1 MFSEDK
7 NQSQKFLKLLTDNG
21 FIKNEIGVAIIDLK
35 KPEPKIF
42 GHNFDHFIYPASVY
56 KIFIGAE
63 VLRRIE
69 NGDFS
74 LDQTIEVKS
83 MDEINKEAR
92 IFPGDTRKIIN
103 IGDKLSIDYLIDLM
117 LTKSDNSASTIL
129 LDLVGAENITK
140 NIIYKYCWHG
150 SEISKGFL
158 DLVRENKHYQFSSTT
173 KSCARHL
180 VEFFYLVEKEK
191 LISPF
196 VSKKLK
202 EYMLRTSKSKKKGLW
217 LENVYLEYYN
227 KGGWLETNLYKYSI
241 FSACK
246 AILKKGWAITR
257 WNNDVG
263 VVTGKKSKYV
273 IALLSLNKSILPTDY
288 FPIKKFGKIVH
299 DFMEKESEII

>member
-1 MFSEDK
+1 MFPEDK
-7 NQSQKFLKLLTDNG
+7 NLSQKFLKLLTDKG
-21 FIKNEIGVAIIDLK
+21 FIKKEIGVAIIDLK

-42 GHNFDHFIYPASVY
+42 GCNFDHFMYPASVY

-63 VLRRIE
+63 VLRRVE

-140 NIIYKYCWHG
+140 NIHRYGWYG
-150 SEISKGFL
+150 SEISEEFFG
-158 DLVRENKHYQFSSTT
+158 LVKENKPYQFSSTT

-202 EYMLRTSKSKKKGLW
+202 EYMLRTDRSKKKGLW

-241 FSACK
+241 FSACR
-246 AILKKGWAITR
+246 AIIKNGWAVAR
-257 WNNDVG
+257 WSNDIG

-273 IALLSLNKSILPTDY
+273 IALLSLNKSILPTSY
-288 FPIKKFGKIVH
+288 FSIKEFGKIVH
-299 DFMEKESEII
+299 DFMEKESETI

>member
-1 MFSEDK
+1 MFPEDK
-7 NQSQKFLKLLTDNG
+7 NLSQKFLKLLTDKG
-21 FIKNEIGVAIIDLK
+21 FIKKEIGVAIIDLK

-42 GHNFDHFIYPASVY
+42 GCNFDHFMYPASVY

-63 VLRRIE
+63 VLRRVE

-140 NIIYKYCWHG
+140 NIHRYGWYG
-150 SEISKGFL
+150 SEISEEFFG
-158 DLVRENKHYQFSSTT
+158 LVKENKPYQFSSTT

-196 VSKKLK
+196 VSK
-202 EYMLRTSKSKKKGLW
+202 
-217 LENVYLEYYN
+217 N
-227 KGGWLETNLYKYSI
+227 
-241 FSACK
+241 
-246 AILKKGWAITR
+246 
-257 WNNDVG
+257 
-263 VVTGKKSKYV
+263 
-273 IALLSLNKSILPTDY
+273 
-288 FPIKKFGKIVH
+288 
-299 DFMEKESEII
+299 